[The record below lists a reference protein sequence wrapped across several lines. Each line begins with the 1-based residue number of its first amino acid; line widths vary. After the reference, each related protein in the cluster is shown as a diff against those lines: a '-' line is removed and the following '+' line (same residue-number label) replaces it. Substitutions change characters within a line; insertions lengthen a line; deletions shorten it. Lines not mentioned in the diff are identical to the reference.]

1 MMKAKTERRKFLE
14 IVERIM
20 VRWGYTATDGKVYAL
35 LLLSNRPMT
44 ITELAKETGLS
55 RSSISVSLNRLVREY
70 FVTCRREGKTKY
82 FTAVPAFLEK
92 FLRQP
97 KEILE
102 REVRPL
108 EEIVKSMIEK
118 SDDDM
123 KPRLEA
129 ILDDLKKLECVLE
142 LIIRVE
148 EEESECLT
156 NG

>member
-1 MMKAKTERRKFLE
+1 MMSSSGKKFIE

-20 VRWGYTATDGKVYAL
+20 IRWGYSATEGKIYAI
-35 LLLSNRPMT
+35 LLLSDRPMT

-55 RSSISVSLNRLVREY
+55 RSSISVALSRLVREY
-70 FVTCRREGKTKY
+70 LVTCRREGKTKY

-97 KEILE
+97 RETLE

-108 EEIVKSMIEK
+108 EDIVKSMIEK
-118 SDDDM
+118 SDDGTR
-123 KPRLEA
+123 PRLEA

-142 LIIRVE
+142 LIIRLE

-156 NG
+156 NR

>member
-1 MMKAKTERRKFLE
+1 MKARTERRKFIE

-20 VRWGYTATDGKVYAL
+20 VRWGYTATDGKVYAI

-44 ITELAKETGLS
+44 IAELAKETGLS
-55 RSSISVSLNRLVREY
+55 RSSISVALSRLVREY
-70 FVTCRREGKTKY
+70 LVTCRREGRTKY

-92 FLRQP
+92 FLHQP
-97 KEILE
+97 RETLE

-108 EEIVKSMIEK
+108 EKIVESMIEK
-118 SDDDM
+118 SDDEM
-123 KPRLEA
+123 RGRLEA
-129 ILDDLKKLECVLE
+129 VLSDLKKLECVLE
-142 LIIRVE
+142 RIIRLE

>member
-1 MMKAKTERRKFLE
+1 MKGKTERRKFME

-35 LLLSNRPMT
+35 LLLSDRPMT

-82 FTAVPAFLEK
+82 FTAVPSFLEK

-123 KPRLEA
+123 KPRLKA

>member
-1 MMKAKTERRKFLE
+1 MSSSGKKFIE

-20 VRWGYTATDGKVYAL
+20 IRWGYSATEGKIYAI
-35 LLLSNRPMT
+35 LLLSDRPMT

-55 RSSISVSLNRLVREY
+55 RSSISVALSRLVREY
-70 FVTCRREGKTKY
+70 LVTCRREGKTKY

-97 KEILE
+97 RETLE

-108 EEIVKSMIEK
+108 EDIVKSMIEK
-118 SDDDM
+118 SDDGTR
-123 KPRLEA
+123 PRLEA

-142 LIIRVE
+142 LIIRLE

-156 NG
+156 NR

>member
-1 MMKAKTERRKFLE
+1 MKAKGEHRKFIE

-20 VRWGYTATDGKVYAL
+20 IRWGYTATDGKVYAL
-35 LLLSNRPMT
+35 LLLSEKPMT
-44 ITELAKETGLS
+44 ITELAKATGLS

-97 KEILE
+97 KDILE

-108 EEIVKSMIEK
+108 EEIVETLIQKSEGEMK
-118 SDDDM
+118 S
-123 KPRLEA
+123 RLEA
-129 ILDDLKKLECVLE
+129 ILDDLRKLECVLE

-156 NG
+156 GS